1 MGIFSSK
8 SKKGTMSDNPETR
21 QVEKMIA
28 SETKADQKNVD
39 HALKDFKKAD
49 KMHDKSI
56 KSADK
61 AQHALDKA
69 VKKEHKTAQA
79 VNKAEHQHETAIAN
93 QHNASKTVELQ
104 RQHESVL
111 EQDLQKRRNEFEEL
125 QQRKAANDATRES
138 KLAQIHEQAAEHARS
153 ASFDASHGPATGAN
167 TGAGDSV
174 DTDASGVGMRNA

>member
-125 QQRKAANDATRES
+125 QQRKAANDVGIILSPFSRGLTCS
-138 KLAQIHEQAAEHARS
+138 LG
-153 ASFDASHGPATGAN
+153 DA
-167 TGAGDSV
+167 
-174 DTDASGVGMRNA
+174 